1 MKSKKIKIFFKMA
14 LFVVLFLFS
23 VSFISGYFSSRVK
36 MYVKQKAQLEAS
48 NLISTTIK
56 TEVLP
61 NIDLENMVKFIIGEN
76 NKVESI
82 FVNTY
87 QVNQIAAEISE
98 NIGDLLRNFDSQDLK
113 NLSLPLGI
121 ILSDTLFSNLGPPIN
136 IKIYP
141 IGSIMVDIVSGCE
154 HYGINNSLFTIS
166 ISVRVIFVTI
176 IPLQRDEVEV
186 AMHIPLIVQI
196 IQGEVPRYYYSNKN
210 NDYIPYPIID

>member
-1 MKSKKIKIFFKMA
+1 MKSKKIKTFIKTT
-14 LFVVLFLFS
+14 LIVVLFLFC
-23 VSFISGYFSSRVK
+23 VNFVSGYFSQRVK

-48 NLISTTIK
+48 NLISKTIK

-61 NIDLENMVKFIIGEN
+61 NIDLENMVKIIIGEN

-87 QVNQIAAEISE
+87 QVNQIAAKISE
-98 NIGDLLRNFDSQDLK
+98 NLSDLLRSFDSQELN

-121 ILSDTLFSNLGPPIN
+121 ILSDTLFGDLGPSVN

-141 IGSIMVDIVSGCE
+141 VGSIIVDIISECE
-154 HYGINNSLFTIS
+154 HYGINNSLLT
-166 ISVRVIFVTI
+166 IFVSVHVMFATI
-176 IPLQRDEVEV
+176 IPFQHDEVQV
-186 AMHIPLIVQI
+186 AMEIPLIVQI

-210 NDYIPYPIID
+210 NDFIPYPIND